1 MKISL
6 KWIKNYVDLPETLT
20 MEKLSY
26 DLTMRTVEVEGY
38 ESFREKYAHI
48 VVGEI
53 LSVSPHPDADKLR
66 VTSVNVGEGEPVQ
79 IVCGGSNLYEGEK
92 VVVALPGAMVVWH
105 GEGEPVKIK
114 KTKMRGVESYGMI
127 CGADEVGLSDLFPPS
142 GDHEIVDLKGTDC
155 KAGDSVADVVG
166 FDDEVLEIDNKSL
179 TNRPDLYCHYGI
191 ARELAAIYG
200 LELKELPTFEAPKVP
215 EYEIKI
221 EDPALCQRY
230 VGMVFSGMENR
241 PSPLWLK
248 TALLSVGM
256 RSINLIVDL
265 TNYVMLSVGQ
275 PTHAFDKIH
284 VKGGI
289 VVRSAKKGETLK
301 LLDDTVLELDETNL
315 LIADHEKAI
324 GLAGIMGGK
333 DDSVLPETTEVVLE
347 VANFNYSSVR
357 HSLKEFDLRTE
368 AAIRFEKSL
377 DTQRVDQALGLFQK
391 LLKELM
397 PSATIEAMT
406 DCYPVKTAPRDVVV
420 KLSFLNERLGR
431 TVTAEE
437 VLNYLKPL
445 GFDVSANGETL
456 TVKVPSWRGTGDIS
470 LPDDVLE
477 EVARMIGYENFELIH
492 PTVRLNS
499 AINQRAF
506 TMERELRE
514 FLAFRAGFREIYTY
528 PWIEDFYIRAA
539 GMESEE
545 MLALDNPPSPT
556 AAHLRM
562 SLIPGLLHAVEVNH
576 NNFDEFRI
584 FEMAHVFLPGTYSPS
599 SPDEVLPVE
608 EKRLAGAVVGKD
620 VEKLFFTM
628 KGVLEGFRRLRTEP
642 IHFEAGEAPAWAEKK
657 LCLHILSGEK
667 VIGVLAAASVK
678 ALSDAGIKKTEA
690 VFFELNVDAMQPLD
704 SRTNRF
710 EHLPLFPLVSKDFSV
725 LIDETVTWAEMEAVI
740 RPLVKVVRFMDEY
753 RGRQIP
759 SGKKSVMFRI
769 ETGSD
774 ERTLTSEDI
783 EAKME
788 QIVRKL
794 AGKFGAELRG

>member
-6 KWIKNYVDLPETLT
+6 KWIKKYVDLPEDLT

-38 ESFREKYAHI
+38 ESFREKYEHI

-53 LSVSPHPDADKLR
+53 LSVSAHPDADKLR
-66 VTSVNVGEGEPVQ
+66 VVSVNVGEAEPVQ

-127 CGADEVGLSDLFPPS
+127 CGADEVGLSDIFPAW
-142 GDHEIVDLKGTDC
+142 DHEIVDLKGTEC
-155 KAGDSVADVVG
+155 KAGDLIADVVG

-191 ARELAAIYG
+191 ARELSAIYG
-200 LELKELPTFEAPKVP
+200 LPLKELPTFEVPKVP
-215 EYEIKI
+215 EYDVTI
-221 EDPALCQRY
+221 EDSHLCQRY
-230 VGMVFSGMENR
+230 VGMVLSGMENR

-256 RSINLIVDL
+256 RPINLIVDL

-275 PTHAFDKIH
+275 PTHAFDKTH
-284 VKGGI
+284 VAGGI
-289 VVRSAKKGETLK
+289 VVRSAKEGETLE
-301 LLDDTVLELDETNL
+301 LLDGTTLELDPSNL
-315 LIADHEKAI
+315 LIADHEKPI

-333 DDSVLPETTEVVLE
+333 NDSVLPETTEIVLE
-347 VANFNYSSVR
+347 IANFNYSAVR

-377 DTQRVDQALGLFQK
+377 DTQRADQALGLFQE

-397 PSATIEAMT
+397 PTAKVEAMI
-406 DCYPVKTAPRDVVV
+406 DRYPATTVPSDVTV

-431 TVTAEE
+431 EVTAEE

-445 GFDVSANGETL
+445 GFGVAVDGETL

-477 EVARMIGYENFELIH
+477 EVARMIGYDNFELIH
-492 PTVRLNS
+492 PKVTLNS
-499 AINQRAF
+499 AINQRGF

-514 FLAFRAGFREIYTY
+514 FLAFRAGFREVYTY
-528 PWIEDFYIRAA
+528 PWIDDLYIRATGA
-539 GMESEE
+539 EPEGMI
-545 MLALDNPPSPT
+545 ALDNPPSPT
-556 AAHLRM
+556 SAHLRM
-562 SLIPGLLHAVEVNH
+562 SLIPGLLHAVEINH

-584 FEMAHVFLPGTYSPS
+584 FEMAHVFLPGACSPS
-599 SPDEVLPVE
+599 SPDEVLPLE
-608 EKRLAGAVVGKD
+608 ENHLAGAIVGKD

-628 KGVLEGFRRLRTEP
+628 KGVLEGFNRLRIEP
-642 IHFEAGEAPAWAEKK
+642 ISFATGEAPAWAEKK
-657 LCLHILSGEK
+657 LCLHILSGGV

-678 ALSDAGIKKTEA
+678 ALTDAGVKKTDA
-690 VFFELNVDAMQPLD
+690 VFFELNVNAMKPLD
-704 SRTNRF
+704 SRTNQF

-725 LIDETVTWAEMEAVI
+725 LIDEVVTWAEMEEVI

-753 RGRQIP
+753 RGKQIP
-759 SGKKSVMFRI
+759 EGKKSVMFRI

-783 EAKME
+783 EKKME